1 MTARDVEL
9 ERDGLDAD
17 KRTVR
22 RRAGEIASFEAA

>member
-9 ERDGLDAD
+9 ARDGLDAD